1 MKKGDRIIIFLVAAA
16 FLLSAVTLILSGGK
30 GNRVVVKQNGNV
42 IYNESINKNK
52 TVTTKTN
59 VIVIKD
65 GKVCMETSS
74 CKNQICVNTGE
85 ISKKGESIICLPN
98 QITVEIK

>member
-1 MKKGDRIIIFLVAAA
+1 MKKGDRIVILVTAVV
-16 FLLSAVTLILSGGK
+16 FMLSVVLVLLLGGR
-30 GNRVVVKQNGNV
+30 GTRVVIKQNNNI
-42 IYNESINKNK
+42 IYNQSIKTDE

-59 VIVIKD
+59 VIVIKNS
-65 GKVCMETSS
+65 KVYMKNSS
-74 CKNQICVNTGE
+74 CKNQICVNTDE

>member
-1 MKKGDRIIIFLVAAA
+1 MKKGDRIIIFLVSAA

-30 GNRVVVKQNGNV
+30 GSRVVVKQNGNV

-65 GKVCMETSS
+65 GKVYMETSS